1 MNDIID
7 VEAKTKGETMNT
19 NLANNEKL
27 ESLKTI
33 GWVSYLLHLIV
44 AVAAVVPG
52 ANASIAL
59 LVVALVIDLV
69 KKGEAEGSW
78 LESHF
83 SWRIRT
89 VIWAGILYVVTI
101 PLWLLLVV
109 PGWIAWGII
118 SIWFLY
124 RIVRG
129 MVAMNKDQ
137 AIGA

>member
-59 LVVALVIDLV
+59 LEVALVIDLV

-137 AIGA
+137 ASGA